1 MRFVLIEGIKD
12 SYRYFQDKYSEDEFY
27 NIVSLDPTA
36 NVEKDKRGKY
46 QDWLLKN
53 VFANDNP
60 APEEVTKYLKLFT
73 DNVKYMDNKNITQ
86 FKDFDELKTFIDSF
100 EAKPTYQ
107 QMEADNIKAGKEAKP
122 GKDYKLIYESEHYAL
137 FEILTYGGSVKLGKG
152 AHWCTASTTPPSSEN
167 MFKGGRDHYWDYT
180 HGGAHLY
187 VIINKSDASDKYQ
200 FVDDTE
206 TVSFLNK
213 DDAELT
219 QEEWENISRDQDLI
233 NYIGDH
239 ISERVA
245 YMYSQNEYDVFE
257 EEITDDKIADCLR
270 KQPHTEVI
278 TFYDATKLYS
288 YSFDNDSLGLSEIY
302 KSLKEIRFDNEP
314 LEEIPSY
321 CFSDIHME
329 VLQVPETNLINRYAY
344 YKCSGIELDFQ
355 EVENPT
361 ISKGAFVECEFNKI
375 SFDSSLDIEPGAFVR
390 CNVKSLLT
398 YLIAIKK
405 NYQSLIGLKGEVF
418 YIADPR
424 LTKDTV
430 YDSVSKMEDKD
441 ILTGLSLATALFETI
456 TLRDG
461 SIVDKDRLKEVLKT
475 KL

>member
-27 NIVSLDPTA
+27 KIVSLDPTA
-36 NVEKDKRGKY
+36 SIEKDKRGKY

-60 APEEVTKYLKLFT
+60 APEEVSKYLKLFT

-86 FKDFDELKTFIDSF
+86 FKDFNELKTFIDSF

-122 GKDYKLIYESEHYAL
+122 GKDYKLLHESEHYAL

-219 QEEWENISRDQDLI
+219 KEEWE
-233 NYIGDH
+233 
-239 ISERVA
+239 
-245 YMYSQNEYDVFE
+245 F
-257 EEITDDKIADCLR
+257 
-270 KQPHTEVI
+270 
-278 TFYDATKLYS
+278 
-288 YSFDNDSLGLSEIY
+288 
-302 KSLKEIRFDNEP
+302 
-314 LEEIPSY
+314 
-321 CFSDIHME
+321 
-329 VLQVPETNLINRYAY
+329 
-344 YKCSGIELDFQ
+344 
-355 EVENPT
+355 
-361 ISKGAFVECEFNKI
+361 
-375 SFDSSLDIEPGAFVR
+375 
-390 CNVKSLLT
+390 
-398 YLIAIKK
+398 
-405 NYQSLIGLKGEVF
+405 
-418 YIADPR
+418 
-424 LTKDTV
+424 
-430 YDSVSKMEDKD
+430 
-441 ILTGLSLATALFETI
+441 
-456 TLRDG
+456 
-461 SIVDKDRLKEVLKT
+461 LKEVLENDNHSRV
-475 KL
+475 